1 MLQRK
6 KLYNEIEVKKAF
18 LGVKKDILLLK
29 EEIEFLKSVILEKKP
44 QNEEKEQSSIGNKGV
59 VNRHFSRTFP
69 GLFQDFSTIN
79 QVKNDIKYIDNET
92 ERFIKLL
99 TDREYS
105 IFIVVYQLEE
115 EMGRQVMYKDISKRL
130 ITSQRTV
137 NFHINNLIL
146 KGAPINKEII
156 SGKVL
161 ISIRKEFKDLKI
173 LDKILASRNLND
185 HQIKLSDIFFNN

>member
-1 MLQRK
+1 MLTRK
-6 KLYNEIEVKKAF
+6 KTYSEEEVKRAF
-18 LGVKKDILLLK
+18 SEVKKDILFLK
-29 EEIEFLKSVILEKKP
+29 EEIEYLKSIIIQNKP
-44 QNEEKEQSSIGNKGV
+44 QNEEKIVSSTGNKGV

-79 QVKNDIKYIDNET
+79 QVKNDIKHIDNET

-99 TDREYS
+99 TDKEYS

-115 EMGRQVMYKDISKRL
+115 EMGRQVTYKDISRRL
-130 ITSQRTV
+130 VTSQRTV

-156 SGKVL
+156 SGKVSV
-161 ISIRKEFKDLKI
+161 SINKEFKDLKI
-173 LDKILASRNLND
+173 LDKILTSRHLD
-185 HQIKLSDIFFNN
+185 DKQIKLSDIIFKS

>member
-1 MLQRK
+1 
-6 KLYNEIEVKKAF
+6 
-18 LGVKKDILLLK
+18 
-29 EEIEFLKSVILEKKP
+29 
-44 QNEEKEQSSIGNKGV
+44 
-59 VNRHFSRTFP
+59 
-69 GLFQDFSTIN
+69 
-79 QVKNDIKYIDNET
+79 
-92 ERFIKLL
+92 
-99 TDREYS
+99 
-105 IFIVVYQLEE
+105 
-115 EMGRQVMYKDISKRL
+115 MYKDISKRL

>member
-1 MLQRK
+1 LLTK
-6 KLYNEIEVKKAF
+6 KKTYSEEEVKRAF
-18 LGVKKDILLLK
+18 SEVKKDILFLK
-29 EEIEFLKSVILEKKP
+29 EEIEHLKSIIIQNKP
-44 QNEEKEQSSIGNKGV
+44 QNEEKKVVSTGNEGV

-79 QVKNDIKYIDNET
+79 QVKNDIKHLDNET

-99 TDREYS
+99 TDKEYS

-115 EMGRQVMYKDISKRL
+115 ELGRQITYKDISKRL

-156 SGKVL
+156 SGKVS
-161 ISIRKEFKDLKI
+161 ISISKEFKDLKI
-173 LDKILASRNLND
+173 LDKILISRHLD
-185 HQIKLSDIFFNN
+185 DRQIKLSDILSRY

>member
-1 MLQRK
+1 LLTRK
-6 KLYNEIEVKKAF
+6 KTYSEEEVKRAF
-18 LGVKKDILLLK
+18 SEVKKDILFLK
-29 EEIEFLKSVILEKKP
+29 EEIEYLKSIIIQNKP
-44 QNEEKEQSSIGNKGV
+44 QNEEKIVSSTGNKGV

-79 QVKNDIKYIDNET
+79 QVKNDIKHIDNET

-99 TDREYS
+99 TDKEYS

-115 EMGRQVMYKDISKRL
+115 EMGRQVTYKDISRRL
-130 ITSQRTV
+130 VTSQRTV

-156 SGKVL
+156 SGKVSV
-161 ISIRKEFKDLKI
+161 SINKEFKDLKI
-173 LDKILASRNLND
+173 LDKILTSRHLD
-185 HQIKLSDIFFNN
+185 DKQIKLSDIIFKS